1 MGVLKGIGYTLA
13 AILVLTVLLVG
24 GALISALV
32 AVAGAVLLGAAVIAI
47 VALCIKEYCEHKSVP
62 ARPSKGEGRGTQE
75 GS

>member
-13 AILVLTVLLVG
+13 AILVLAVLLVG

-32 AVAGAVLLGAAVIAI
+32 AASGAILMGAAVIAFI
-47 VALCIKEYCEHKSVP
+47 ALCIKEYCEHKSVP

>member
-13 AILVLTVLLVG
+13 AVLVLAVLLVG

-32 AVAGAVLLGAAVIAI
+32 ALVGAVLLGASVIAI
-47 VALCIKEYCEHKSVP
+47 VALCIKEYCEHESVP
-62 ARPSKGEGRGTQE
+62 TRPSKGEGRGTQE

>member
-24 GALISALV
+24 GALISAFI
-32 AVAGAVLLGAAVIAI
+32 AVAGAVLLGAAVIAFI
-47 VALCIKEYCEHKSVP
+47 ALCIKEYCEPVP
-62 ARPSKGEGRGTQE
+62 RRPSKGERRGTQE

>member
-32 AVAGAVLLGAAVIAI
+32 AAAGVILIGAAVVAF
-47 VALCIKEYCEHKSVP
+47 VALCIKEYCEPVP
-62 ARPSKGEGRGTQE
+62 RRPSKGERRGTQE

>member
-32 AVAGAVLLGAAVIAI
+32 AVAGAVLLGAAVIAFI
-47 VALCIKEYCEHKSVP
+47 ALCIKEYCEHESVP
-62 ARPSKGEGRGTQE
+62 SCPSKGEGRGTQE